1 MAGRTC
7 QLPDRR
13 AGARAQKGRR
23 RRAPLPATPQK
34 GSHNGGVKLYP
45 MNKTNNKIRR
55 FTKNPRVFLYA
66 CALALAAGCATPKD
80 IVYLQDAADAATITH
95 IHAQPIRLKPMDQ
108 SSIIVNTR
116 EPEITAMFNLP
127 YYTRRIGEQQSLT
140 GGGGNIAASTSA
152 TNISGYTV
160 DSDGCIDFPVL
171 GRIRIAGK
179 TRAEVCEFIKQEIE
193 ASGQAKD
200 PVVTVE
206 FMNLGFSVLGEV
218 TRPGRYRI
226 DRDQFTIFDA
236 ISLAG
241 DLTINGERQ
250 SVTLVRHGVQ
260 GDEIHKLDFTS
271 AERLYNSPAYYI
283 QQDDTIYVIPNDKRR
298 RESTINGNNVR
309 SSSFWI
315 SLASLATSVALL
327 IFRIK

>member
-1 MAGRTC
+1 
-7 QLPDRR
+7 
-13 AGARAQKGRR
+13 
-23 RRAPLPATPQK
+23 
-34 GSHNGGVKLYP
+34 
-45 MNKTNNKIRR
+45 MNKTTNRIMHL
-55 FTKNPRVFLYA
+55 TPNPRVFLYA
-66 CALALAAGCATPKD
+66 CALALVAGCATPRD

-95 IHAQPIRLKPMDQ
+95 IPAQPIRLKPMDQ
-108 SSIIVNTR
+108 ISIIVNTR

-140 GGGGNIAASTSA
+140 SGGGNIAASTSA

-171 GRIRIAGK
+171 GRLNIQGK
-179 TRAEVCEFIKQEIE
+179 TRAEVCDYIKQRIE
-193 ASGQAKD
+193 SSGQAKD

-218 TRPGRYRI
+218 NRPGRYRI

-241 DLTINGERQ
+241 DLTINGERTTA
-250 SVTLVRHGVQ
+250 TLVRHGAD

-271 AERLYNSPAYYI
+271 AQSLYNSPAYYI
-283 QQDDTIYVIPNDKRR
+283 QQDDTIYIVPNDRR
-298 RESTINGNNVR
+298 RRDSTVNGNNVR
-309 SSSFWI
+309 SSSFWL
-315 SLASLATSVALL
+315 SLASLATSIAVL
-327 IFRIK
+327 IFR